1 MINGLWPCLL
11 ASNNNVEII
20 KAYDCDDSD
29 IREADILFD
38 RLDRDSVLRWKSPKL
53 LAFLCI

>member
-1 MINGLWPCLL
+1 MINGLWLCLL

-20 KAYDCDDSD
+20 KAYDYDDSD
-29 IREADILFD
+29 MRVADISFD
-38 RLDRDSVLRWKSPKL
+38 RLDRDSLLRWKSAKL